1 MADDYIDVY
10 EAPTDQE
17 LLTITWLDRVATRLG
32 NPPDI
37 DSVTGLKL
45 MDAIIGVWTKHFPQE
60 VADWTSD
67 RSLDLAQEKDLS
79 YLASNKSIGYNPVS
93 FPPSLFKLIKVMFP
107 DMRIQDKKIWT
118 KLVKTYP
125 VFKTSNYI

>member
-1 MADDYIDVY
+1 
-10 EAPTDQE
+10 
-17 LLTITWLDRVATRLG
+17 
-32 NPPDI
+32 
-37 DSVTGLKL
+37 